1 MAGDIV
7 NFNKAKK
14 AAARHAKV
22 KRAAN
27 NRVKYGASK
36 PQKERAAALTEK
48 LQAKLNAHK
57 LDTPPENTN
66 PDDTASKDDA

>member
-22 KRAAN
+22 KLAVN
-27 NRVKYGASK
+27 NRLKYGASK
-36 PQKERAAALTEK
+36 PQEERAAELTAK

-57 LDTPPENTN
+57 LETPADDKHEGKTFPE
-66 PDDTASKDDA
+66 DKA

>member
-1 MAGDIV
+1 MTGDIV
-7 NFNKAKK
+7 NYNKAKK

-36 PQKERAAALTEK
+36 PQKERAAELTKK
-48 LQAKLNAHK
+48 LQSKLDGHK
-57 LDTPPENTN
+57 LEKPPSDET
-66 PDDTASKDDA
+66 

>member
-14 AAARHAKV
+14 AAARHKKV
-22 KRAAN
+22 KQAAN
-27 NRVKYGASK
+27 NRLKYGASK
-36 PQKERAAALTEK
+36 PQKERAAELTKK

-57 LDTPPENTN
+57 LDKSSNEDAPPA
-66 PDDTASKDDA
+66 DDT

>member
-1 MAGDIV
+1 MTGDIV

-36 PQKERAAALTEK
+36 PQKERAADLTKK

-57 LDTPPENTN
+57 LDTSSHAIET
-66 PDDTASKDDA
+66 SSEEE